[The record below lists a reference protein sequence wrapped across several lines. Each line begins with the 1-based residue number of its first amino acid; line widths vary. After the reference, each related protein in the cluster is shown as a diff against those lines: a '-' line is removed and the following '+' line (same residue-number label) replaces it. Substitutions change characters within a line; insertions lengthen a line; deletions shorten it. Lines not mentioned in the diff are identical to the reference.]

1 MRNSGV
7 IRFVESVVW
16 LMDRSAPVLIFG
28 SAVLAAV
35 SNVIS
40 FRLSVQFYAN
50 RRYGLY
56 D

>member
-1 MRNSGV
+1 MKRKNY
-7 IRFVESVVW
+7 ES
-16 LMDRSAPVLIFG
+16 LFPGMSAPVLIFG